1 MQNTVA
7 YAQRY
12 GMLWG
17 KIIAREGAL
26 SAQNSVPGR
35 DTLPRIVTHLHV
47 KTQHSPT

>member
-7 YAQRY
+7 CAQRY
-12 GMLWG
+12 GMLWS
-17 KIIAREGAL
+17 KIIARERAL

-35 DTLPRIVTHLHV
+35 GTLPRIVTHLHV